1 MNDTKKFHML
11 IAAATTLV
19 VLILA
24 YTIAQEYLMPD
35 IEGYLQ
41 RKSYY
46 ERVITKKGLDLHPG
60 LYWKEKP

>member
-1 MNDTKKFHML
+1 MNDTGKFRVL
-11 IAAATTLV
+11 IAVAASLV

-24 YTIAQEYLMPD
+24 YAIAQEYLLPD

-46 ERVITKKGLDLHPG
+46 ERVITKKGLNLHKG
-60 LYWKEKP
+60 LYWKEKR